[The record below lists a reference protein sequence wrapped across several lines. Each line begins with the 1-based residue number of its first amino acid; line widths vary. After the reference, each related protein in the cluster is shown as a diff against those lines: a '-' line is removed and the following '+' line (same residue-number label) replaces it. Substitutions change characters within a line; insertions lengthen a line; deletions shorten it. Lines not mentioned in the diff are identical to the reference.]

1 MEKSCKKNKQTK
13 ESVTNKMPSF
23 LLISCIL
30 FFFLLFLLEVS
41 ILVHGAEKASIP
53 SLEQNDTKLLPSC
66 VAVTCVVY

>member
-1 MEKSCKKNKQTK
+1 MEKSCKKQ
-13 ESVTNKMPSF
+13 TNKGICYEQNAF
-23 LLISCIL
+23 ISSHFMHFI
-30 FFFLLFLLEVS
+30 FFLLFLLEVS